1 MSFRIGG
8 LLKACVA
15 SAVVLA
21 SVPALAGAQ
30 TTYPSFQQPRIVSR
44 EFNIGVADG
53 NGITPIVFQWREGTT
68 PRSQLSLD
76 VGLAD
81 SEAQDEDVSLIL
93 GGQYAHTLARSNA
106 DIPLDILFTAG
117 LFTQFGNG
125 TLLAVPV
132 GASVGH
138 RFLIEGTALAITP
151 YIHPRVALLYVKREN
166 VAPGVDDS
174 ESDIDVSFD
183 VGGSLELTP
192 RFAIRVSATFGDL
205 DSIGISF
212 AFAPRALRTASAPAG
227 GTR

>member
-8 LLKACVA
+8 LPKACIA
-15 SAVVLA
+15 SAVLLA
-21 SVPALAGAQ
+21 GVPALASAQ
-30 TTYPSFQQPRIVSR
+30 TTYPSFQQSRIVSR
-44 EFNIGVADG
+44 EFNFGVADG
-53 NGITPIVFQWREGTT
+53 DGITPIVFQWREGTT
-68 PRSQLSLD
+68 PWSQLSLD

-151 YIHPRVALLYVKREN
+151 YIHPRVAFQYVKLQN
-166 VAPGVDDS
+166 VPAGIDDS
-174 ESDIDVSFD
+174 DSDIDVSFD

-192 RFAIRVSATFGDL
+192 RFAIRVSATFGNFDA
-205 DSIGISF
+205 IGISF

>member
-15 SAVVLA
+15 SGVLLA
-21 SVPALAGAQ
+21 GLPALADAQ

-53 NGITPIVFQWREGTT
+53 DGITPIVFQWREGTT

-81 SEAQDEDVSLIL
+81 SEAQDQDVSLIL

-151 YIHPRVALLYVKREN
+151 YIHPRVAFQYERQN
-166 VAPGVDDS
+166 VPAGVDDS
-174 ESDIDVSFD
+174 DSDIDVSFD

-192 RFAIRVSATFGDL
+192 RFAIRVSATFGNFDA
-205 DSIGISF
+205 IGISF